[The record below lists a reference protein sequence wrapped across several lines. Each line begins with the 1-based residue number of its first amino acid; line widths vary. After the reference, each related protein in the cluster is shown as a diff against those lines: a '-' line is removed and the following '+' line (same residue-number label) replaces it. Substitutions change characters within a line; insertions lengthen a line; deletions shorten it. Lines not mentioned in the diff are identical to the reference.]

1 MTAVVRRLAKLV
13 VQYGDLQNSPLRV
26 TASYTRA
33 PEGEK
38 PILPDTYLITSK
50 NHAAP
55 LSRNISKEK
64 VFFSSV
70 VCDIK
75 QVDGCCANLVFLVCF
90 YSKLTWRAER
100 PSLSHPILFC
110 AHFLLKI
117 SADASG
123 GGKSRATAIFPANFL
138 ARFFLGDPFLSFCLS
153 RSTGRTQHT
162 HTHTSTSL
170 VLPSSRQTPAA
181 RAAQTAASRRVR
193 AD

>member
-1 MTAVVRRLAKLV
+1 MQSPGDARTCVSSYGASCARSKKKGLLTAVVRRLAKLV

-64 VFFSSV
+64 VFFSSA

-123 GGKSRATAIFPANFL
+123 GEKVSCNRDLSSQLSSKIFSRRPLSF
-138 ARFFLGDPFLSFCLS
+138 FLSF
-153 RSTGRTQHT
+153 
-162 HTHTSTSL
+162 
-170 VLPSSRQTPAA
+170 
-181 RAAQTAASRRVR
+181 
-193 AD
+193 